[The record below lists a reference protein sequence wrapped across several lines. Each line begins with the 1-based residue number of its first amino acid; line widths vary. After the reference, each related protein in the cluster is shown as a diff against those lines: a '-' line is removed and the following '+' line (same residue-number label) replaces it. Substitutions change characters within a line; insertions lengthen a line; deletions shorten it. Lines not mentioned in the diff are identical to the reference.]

1 MKKDPK
7 EQPKQLSLDFDSTA
21 AQFRNATVQLRPMGL
36 TLAYSSGPSTPPD
49 RETNERELIIS
60 QTVSFARKLSW

>member
-21 AQFRNATVQLRPMGL
+21 ASFRNVKVQLGPMGL
-36 TLAYSSGPSTPPD
+36 TLAYSSGPSVRPNK
-49 RETNERELIIS
+49 ETNERELIIS